1 MRLLGINTQQTIT
14 TTNHFTFPISFTR
27 YISYYHNPTTLLHS
41 SNTTQSIMLNTL
53 SSAALLGA
61 VAVSANPLAYGPLNG
76 WGGSPS
82 NTWGSGASSTVSS
95 YGASQTPFTF
105 PLSNGFPNVSD
116 ATLRGIEVTAQGTL
130 PNGPPVTHL
139 NTTSITIFGKT
150 QRYRARSSCS
160 C

>member
-1 MRLLGINTQQTIT
+1 
-14 TTNHFTFPISFTR
+14 
-27 YISYYHNPTTLLHS
+27 
-41 SNTTQSIMLNTL
+41 MLNTL

-95 YGASQTPFTF
+95 YGAGQTPFTF

-130 PNGPPVTHL
+130 PNGPPVAHL
-139 NTTSITIFGKT
+139 NTTSITIFGKF
-150 QRYRARSSCS
+150 QRGLVQLRCS